1 MAMADDPNTPWE
13 CEGAPPKYKKHKLY
27 ENAAGIEKCVECGRP
42 RDYAGGGS
50 SNGPPIPWSK
60 VGAAAVIL
68 VLLGGIGYGIS
79 GLFKSCPTGQQ
90 KQGFSCVTVAVEP
103 PPRPT
108 RTPTTTP
115 ITPPTTQTIDIERY
129 SSGENRLFVGREN
142 PDSERGIKAFR
153 NGQYSQAV
161 QDFEKAVN
169 GDRNS
174 PEHQIYLNNAKA
186 RLAGSP
192 FLIGAVVPID
202 TAASSAEEMLRGVA
216 DAQTR
221 FNQAGGLNGRLL
233 EVIVAND
240 SNDPQRATEV
250 AKRLASDPN
259 LLGVIGHNSSDAT
272 QAGLAEYEQAG
283 IPMISPTST
292 STALSGNSFFRTL
305 PSDAINGQK
314 LADYAWY
321 TLEIDNVAIFYNPNS
336 SYSKSLETAFSQA
349 FQQFGGRVVKTIDLS
364 NEQLDPQR
372 EIQNLQGQVEG
383 LVLFPN
389 TAYISVAIA
398 LAVANNNQMKL
409 LGGDALYNPNTL
421 TSGSNAVEGLIL
433 AVPWFADGKY
443 AEAAERR
450 WLGQVNW
457 RTAMSFDATQA
468 MINALS
474 EQASRSSVLQN
485 LRNISLSNADTS
497 GNLLQFESTGDRQG
511 DPILVQAVKGGRNA
525 PRGTQFSF
533 QPIN

>member
-13 CEGAPPKYKKHKLY
+13 CEGAPPKYNKHELI
-27 ENAAGIEKCVECGRP
+27 ENPAGTEICIICKRP
-42 RDYAGGGS
+42 RNYSGGGGS
-50 SNGPPIPWSK
+50 NNPPIPWSK

-68 VLLGGIGYGIS
+68 GLLGGLGYGIS
-79 GLFKSCPTGQQ
+79 GLFKPCPTGQQ
-90 KQGFSCVTVAVEP
+90 KQGFSCVAVAVKS
-103 PPRPT
+103 T
-108 RTPTTTP
+108 STPTSTP
-115 ITPPTTQTIDIERY
+115 TVTSTIERY
-129 SSGENRLFVGREN
+129 SSGENRLFVGKAN
-142 PDSERGIKAFR
+142 PDSERGIEAFQ

-161 QDFEKAVN
+161 QYFEKAVS

-221 FNQAGGLNGRLL
+221 FNQVGGLNGRLL
-233 EVIVAND
+233 EVIIAND

-259 LLGVIGHNSSDAT
+259 LLGVIGHNSSDAS
-272 QAGLAEYEQAG
+272 QAGLAEYKKAG
-283 IPMISPTST
+283 VPMISPTST
-292 STALSGNSFFRTL
+292 STALSGDNFFRTL

-314 LADYAWY
+314 LADYARY
-321 TLEIDNVAIFYNPNS
+321 SLGIETVAIFYNPNS
-336 SYSKSLETAFSQA
+336 SYSKSLEIAFSQA

-364 NEQLDPQR
+364 NQQLEPQR
-372 EIQNLQGQVEG
+372 EIQNLQGQTEAI
-383 LVLFPN
+383 VLFPN

-433 AVPWFADGKY
+433 AVPWFAEGKY

-485 LRNISLSNADTS
+485 IRNISLSNADTS

-525 PRGTQFSF
+525 PKGTQFSF
-533 QPIN
+533 QPIK